1 MELEVDDNQVLH
13 VPPNVLAKDEHAL
26 TKIYSNFTIIPLLRL
41 NPAVLDK
48 QFYKPPATIKKPP
61 ALFHVLIKFLMDT
74 KSCNG
79 VVGIARA
86 FLQRNTTSYLRQ
98 VNYFLV
104 CTRPELPTPS
114 SSDCAFFL
122 FFAVVLKLGVM
133 YVHNSGLPLDDT
145 DEPIE
150 IRCEWL
156 ASKLDNHY
164 FPTEISTV
172 LLKRPTNSM

>member
-1 MELEVDDNQVLH
+1 
-13 VPPNVLAKDEHAL
+13 
-26 TKIYSNFTIIPLLRL
+26 
-41 NPAVLDK
+41 
-48 QFYKPPATIKKPP
+48 
-61 ALFHVLIKFLMDT
+61 MDT

-86 FLQRNTTSYLRQ
+86 FLQRDTTTYLRQ

-122 FFAVVLKLGVM
+122 YFAVVLKLGVM
-133 YVHNSGLPLDDT
+133 YVHNAGDDET

-156 ASKLDNHY
+156 ASKLNDHY
-164 FPTEISTV
+164 FPTEISTTF
-172 LLKRPTNSM
+172 LKRPNNSM